1 MRIEKLYE
9 ALLAHVAAQS
19 PNFGD
24 DAYSVLEML
33 YNAYNEYNGIDN
45 HEIKQDFEDLYES
58 MHGKT
63 LREKDRVIDAVCRL
77 CRDHEK
83 RGFADGLCLGIRL
96 AQEMAHI

>member
-1 MRIEKLYE
+1 MRIDKLYE
-9 ALLAHVAAQS
+9 ALLAHVATQS
-19 PNFGD
+19 PNYGD
-24 DAYSVLEML
+24 DACSVLEML

-45 HEIKQDFEDLYES
+45 HEIKQDFEDLYEA

-83 RGFADGLCLGIRL
+83 VGFIESVKVGMSL
-96 AQEMAHI
+96 AKEMNIS